1 KTCKSTFFF
10 YSQKHYGRLQR
21 LSLSAQRFSLRKKTL
36 ISLNIPHKNLRAEK
50 IPPRVTSGL
59 AHIDSVDQLSLSQA
73 LIRLEKQPIGAS
85 LLIFMPD
92 YAQTS
97 KGVYRGRMT
106 NRSYFRSVQEVS
118 VMSVIEKNGEKLL
131 KVRLNDADMAGDDE
145 GYLKVSMEG
154 WRRSNGDE
162 VEKRN
167 GGHEVEESFLRN
179 K

>member
-1 KTCKSTFFF
+1 
-10 YSQKHYGRLQR
+10 
-21 LSLSAQRFSLRKKTL
+21 
-36 ISLNIPHKNLRAEK
+36 
-50 IPPRVTSGL
+50 
-59 AHIDSVDQLSLSQA
+59 
-73 LIRLEKQPIGAS
+73 
-85 LLIFMPD
+85 MPD

-145 GYLKVSMEG
+145 GYLKKEISLMVSLTNRGCYSLTLYVQPCCRYNNARPNKG